1 MPTLV
6 ELEQLLDI
14 ALTTPEVGTVN
25 FNILR
30 VFLHEIL
37 RHLNIENKVIDVE
50 GLAGELKT
58 AYDFVK
64 DGFVEIQSRDSRDRM
79 PESAG
84 SPKTV
89 LVTEPE
95 EQIKEKQDEEEQSK
109 SKTSALVTED
119 SKSQTPDRL
128 QESQDSTPSPKPG
141 SGLSVKDHP
150 PSTRSSVML
159 FRRSD
164 SFGNLKKKLSELQER
179 VESLESQPAPVP
191 DPVRSAASLVRK
203 ESRTPAH
210 DFVELINIKRK
221 LEASENSIEG
231 LTEMVDALTSDINEL
246 KELLP
251 SLNNDPGHVISE
263 IEELKNSLNALKE
276 EKQQYKNQNGEAS
289 KQLNKLEDNEQRIG
303 GLESM
308 LADLKEAMAE
318 FKNTHSSR
326 EVVNANDKDEENTDN
341 TAEISEALQKLET
354 HEKQLQSLAA
364 QIQDMEM
371 KIEGTDAKSSGAEQA
386 ASDALVRLEAC
397 GERVSDIREKLA
409 ALDKDLKNHKSLIED
424 NEMQIH
430 QLKNTM
436 TLLQRESLE
445 RANEGAEKYK
455 GG

>member
-30 VFLHEIL
+30 MFLHEIL

-95 EQIKEKQDEEEQSK
+95 EQIKEEQDEEEQSK

-141 SGLSVKDHP
+141 SGISVKDHP

-251 SLNNDPGHVISE
+251 NLNNDPGHVISE

-276 EKQQYKNQNGEAS
+276 EKQQHKNQDGEAS

-397 GERVSDIREKLA
+397 GEGVSDIREKLA

-445 RANEGAEKYK
+445 RANEEAEKNK

>member
-95 EQIKEKQDEEEQSK
+95 EQIKEEQDEEEQSK

-276 EKQQYKNQNGEAS
+276 EKQQYKNQDGEAS

-326 EVVNANDKDEENTDN
+326 EVVNANNKDEENTDN
-341 TAEISEALQKLET
+341 TAEISEALKKLET

-436 TLLQRESLE
+436 TLLQRESFE